1 MKKEL
6 NKTKGVFVKKSKV
19 SLAKSSTALTCLVG
33 LSMFSSDIGS
43 AVTATSSMVVSGSV
57 STLCTI
63 SAATMGFDPYVGT
76 EQTKTA
82 DITANCTAG
91 TTYGIS
97 FSTAP
102 NSGSSYY
109 LLRSGGNISNE
120 YDYLAVIFKNGSTT
134 MTNGVTGIS
143 GTGTGS
149 AVSVGTIAGTMA
161 ASQNGRLAGSYEK
174 TISLTITY

>member
-6 NKTKGVFVKKSKV
+6 NKTKSVFEKKTKR
-19 SLAKSSTALTCLVG
+19 SLAKSTTALTCLVG

-43 AVTATSSMVVSGSV
+43 ALTATSSMVVSGSV
-57 STLCTI
+57 ATLCTI
-63 SAATMGFDPYVGT
+63 SAATMGFDAYTGA
-76 EQTKTA
+76 EQTKIT

-91 TTYGIS
+91 TTFGIS

-109 LLRSGGNISNE
+109 LVRTNGNVSNE
-120 YDYLAVIFKNGSTT
+120 FDYLAVIFKNGSTT
-134 MTNGVTGIS
+134 LTNGVTAIT

-161 ASQNGRLAGSYEK
+161 GSQLGRLAGTYEK
-174 TISLTITY
+174 TMSLTITY